1 MKGERH
7 GPSDRQIP
15 PARFMRRPC
24 VVTDLE
30 GVALLKDSSGELD
43 KKTNPSLSHISDA
56 LGHYVAKE
64 FPIIRQ
70 VGSVQDLIIG

>member
-1 MKGERH
+1 
-7 GPSDRQIP
+7 
-15 PARFMRRPC
+15 
-24 VVTDLE
+24 
-30 GVALLKDSSGELD
+30 LLKDSSGELD